1 MLWQVSKFPS
11 FLKLNNIPVYVYN
24 VNNAAMNMAVLM
36 YLHVLA
42 LKCLEYMLK
51 SEIAELYVKSM
62 FNFLR
67 FCHTIFHSSSTI
79 LHFHQQ
85 YHKGSKSSTA

>member
-1 MLWQVSKFPS
+1 
-11 FLKLNNIPVYVYN
+11 
-24 VNNAAMNMAVLM
+24 M

-42 LKCLEYMLK
+42 LKCFGYMLK
-51 SEIAELYVKSM
+51 SEIAGLYVKSVL
-62 FNFLR
+62 NFLR

-85 YHKGSKSSTA
+85 HHKGSKSSRP